1 LNILCAHRKKKAMKK
16 ILMMLLAL
24 VVMVQPLQAKYAP
37 DVRVGDELKKEVR
50 VAQTSLRKLSKKTS
64 WALIAEVLGLCYQ
77 TKGQPAYGNKAEFH
91 KKEKV
96 HFYRVSQGARF
107 IGADGVEY
115 GWCETVYEKPAK
127 EYAEW
132 VKVKQAI
139 EHAGVHAVLQ
149 GCADDV
155 TAVCRQTARRRM
167 QRMPEVMQDALLA
180 ELMGLYYVPGG
191 GSAYKERKRGRV
203 NGTDMELEFWQVDSK
218 ARFMDRTGTERS
230 VAQMIEQR
238 EKKDAATRRAWIQA
252 MWCCQLIGKKDALK
266 EFADVLK
273 KMKKYQPQVK

>member
-1 LNILCAHRKKKAMKK
+1 MKK
-16 ILMMLLAL
+16 ILMIMLAACAL
-24 VVMVQPLQAKYAP
+24 MATAQAKYEP
-37 DVRVGDELKKEVR
+37 EVRVGGEVKKEVR
-50 VAQTSLRKLSKKTS
+50 AAQAAMRKLPKKVR
-64 WALIAEVLGLCYQ
+64 WALMAEKLGLCYMP
-77 TKGQPAYGNKAEFH
+77 KGEPGYSNKVAYTMRDRVRYYP
-91 KKEKV
+91 V
-96 HFYRVSQGARF
+96 HRGARF

-115 GWCETVYEKPAK
+115 DFWKVISEKTK
-127 EYAEW
+127 EQDAQW
-132 VKVKQAI
+132 MQVKQAM
-139 EHAGVHAVLQ
+139 HGAGEHAVLQ
-149 GCADDV
+149 GCADEV
-155 TAVCRQTARRRM
+155 TRLCQYTARRRM
-167 QRMPEVMQDALLA
+167 GRMPEVMQDALLA

-230 VAQMIEQR
+230 VAEMIEMR

-266 EFADVLK
+266 EYADALK

>member
-1 LNILCAHRKKKAMKK
+1 MKK

-24 VVMVQPLQAKYAP
+24 VAMVQPLQAKYAP

-50 VAQTSLRKLSKKTS
+50 VAQTSLRKLSKKTR

-77 TKGQPAYGNKAEFH
+77 TKGLPAYGNKAEFH

-155 TAVCRQTARRRM
+155 AAVCRQTARRRM

-238 EKKDAATRRAWIQA
+238 EKKDAATRRAWIQV

-266 EFADVLK
+266 EYADVLK